1 MNTIMAQIANISEAN
16 RVNNVS
22 NLNINTTNTNSDFMK
37 IFEDALNMV
46 NEAENNSKESSSALL
61 NKTIEDLH
69 TVIIDA
75 EKAQLT
81 LGLAVQVRNK
91 VIDAYNEVMRMQI

>member
-1 MNTIMAQIANISEAN
+1 MNTIMAQIANVSEAN